1 MSVQAMT
8 WAWSQTVVTDP
19 LAVSV
24 LLAYAN
30 FASED
35 GEDCFPSTD
44 MIVRMTKI
52 CERTVRKKVD
62 ALVAA
67 GVMELGDQEIVR
79 VKVKRADRRPVNYR
93 LRMDI
98 ETPDDLPANADLNG
112 VHPVRKNPSRGA
124 SQVATGCISGKNGVH
139 LRSERGAPGAPKPI
153 YNHQIKPSAN
163 PNPLNPPLASEAT
176 SMTFREQDDDG
187 KIRTVSLDL
196 PSWLPAEAW
205 GGYLQTR
212 KAKKAP
218 RTVRAIQG
226 VLRKLEAFRSA
237 GHDVEAILDTSTER
251 GWTGVFEP
259 KGAFPASATPKRQSF
274 GRSLEQHFASPEFDG
289 R

>member
-8 WAWSQTVVTDP
+8 WAWAQTVVTDP

-30 FASED
+30 FATPN
-35 GEDCFPSTD
+35 GEDCFPSTEV
-44 MIVRMTKI
+44 IVQMTKLS
-52 CERTVRKKVD
+52 ERTVRKKVD
-62 ALVAA
+62 DLIIA
-67 GVMELGDQEIVR
+67 GVMEVGDQEIVR
-79 VKVKRADRRPVNYR
+79 VKIAHAGRRPVNYR
-93 LRMDI
+93 LRMDVL
-98 ETPDDLPANADLNG
+98 TPDDVPPADSIPG
-112 VHPVRKNPSRGA
+112 VQLVHETTGRGA
-124 SQVATGCISGKNGVH
+124 ARVGQGCSSGSLGVQ
-139 LRSERGAPGAPKPI
+139 LTSFRGAPAAPKPI
-153 YNHQIKPSAN
+153 YNPNKPSKT
-163 PNPLNPPLASEAT
+163 PNPLQSPAASEAT

-196 PSWLPAEAW
+196 PSWLPTEAW

-226 VLRKLEAFRSA
+226 VLRKLEAFRTA

-259 KGAFPASATPKRQSF
+259 KGGFPPSAAPRRQSF